1 MPKPA
6 LHRIGDQQLRILQVL
21 WQNGEA
27 TVADV
32 HHALGSRPRLA
43 YTTVATML
51 RKMETRGLAA
61 HRVDGR
67 TFVYRA
73 AVGEERISR
82 RMTGHMLDRLFEG
95 SLVSMLSHLLTAR
108 EVSPEELEELERLI
122 AERKRSS

>member
-1 MPKPA
+1 MAKNR
-6 LHRIGDQQLRILQVL
+6 LHRIGDQQLRILRVL
-21 WQNGEA
+21 WDRAEA

-51 RKMETRGLAA
+51 RKMEARGLVA
-61 HRVDGR
+61 HRTEGR

-73 AVGEERISR
+73 AVAEERISR
-82 RMTGHMLDRLFEG
+82 RMTGHLLDRLFEG

-122 AERKRSS
+122 AERKRAS